1 MNILL
6 VHNYYQIPGGEDTVV
21 KNEKELLEANG
32 CKVWLYTRNN
42 SEIKDFSVLQKLCLP
57 ITSIF
62 SLKTYQEIRRIL
74 RDNHIEMVHVHNTL
88 SLISPA
94 VYYAAEKEHVPV
106 IQTVHNYRL
115 ICPAA
120 TLYRKKG
127 ICTDCLE
134 KGLGCAVMHKCYRAS
149 RIQSFVSAFVLWI
162 HRKSG
167 IYRKINY
174 ICLTDF
180 NRKKLLEAKKRGRSF
195 FREEGMYVKPN
206 FTAPAVEYKPYTE
219 RENYYI
225 YVGRLDALK
234 GIRRLLERWEKI
246 PERLLL
252 CGSGPEED
260 WCRAFCAKHHMEQV
274 EFKGQLSHDEVMRLM
289 GNARALI
296 FPTRWYEGQ
305 PMTIVESFAAGTP
318 VIGTRIGNV
327 KEMIE
332 DGRTGLYVDM
342 TLEDLPEKLGKL
354 RPEMSRACLEEYE
367 RRYTPQV
374 NFKQFVKIWSDVLK
388 HSSR

>member
-32 CKVWLYTRNN
+32 CKVWLYTRHN
-42 SEIKDFSVLQKLCLP
+42 SEIREFSVWQKLCLP
-57 ITSIF
+57 FTSIF
-62 SLKTYQEIRRIL
+62 SRKTYREVHQMIREH
-74 RDNHIEMVHVHNTL
+74 HIEMVHVHNTL

-120 TLYRKKG
+120 TLYREKG
-127 ICTDCLE
+127 ICTDCLQ
-134 KGLGCAVMHKCYRAS
+134 KGLKCAVVHKCYRNS
-149 RIQSFVSAFVLWI
+149 RLQSLVSAAVLWI
-162 HRKSG
+162 HRKTG
-167 IYRKINY
+167 IYRRIHY
-174 ICLTDF
+174 ICLSDF
-180 NRKKLLEAKKRGRSF
+180 NRKKLLEAQKNGHTF
-195 FREEGMYVKPN
+195 FPAARMYVKPN
-206 FTAPAVEYKPYTE
+206 FTAAVNGYKPYAQ

-234 GIRRLLERWEKI
+234 GVRRLLERWEKI

-252 CGSGPEED
+252 CGTGPEED
-260 WCRAFCAKHHMEQV
+260 WCRAFCAEHHMEQV
-274 EFKGQLSHDEVMRLM
+274 EFMGQLSHDEVMQLL

-296 FPTRWYEGQ
+296 FPTQWYEGQ

-318 VIGTRIGNV
+318 VIGTEIGNV
-327 KEMIE
+327 EEMIE
-332 DGRTGLYVDM
+332 DGKNGLYVD
-342 TLEDLPEKLGKL
+342 LELEGLPGRL
-354 RPEMSRACLEEYE
+354 RELKAEMSEACLREYE
-367 RRYTPQV
+367 CRYAPQV
-374 NFKQFVKIWSDVLK
+374 NFQKFADIWQDIQRNSME
-388 HSSR
+388 

>member
-42 SEIKDFSVLQKLCLP
+42 SEIKDFSILQKLCLP

-149 RIQSFVSAFVLWI
+149 RIQSFVSACVLWI

-180 NRKKLLEAKKRGRSF
+180 NRRKLLEAKKHGNTLF
-195 FREEGMYVKPN
+195 HAAKMYVKPN
-206 FTAPAVEYKPYTE
+206 FTAPVKAYKPYGE
-219 RENYYI
+219 RENYFI
-225 YVGRLDALK
+225 YVGRLDSLK
-234 GIRRLLERWEKI
+234 GIRLLLKRWRNI
-246 PERLLL
+246 QERLVV
-252 CGSGPEED
+252 CGTGPEES
-260 WCRAFCAKHHMEQV
+260 WCREFCAENRMEQV
-274 EFKGQLSHDEVMRLM
+274 ELKGQLSHDEIMKLI

-296 FPTRWYEGQ
+296 FPTQWYEGQ
-305 PMTIVESFAAGTP
+305 PMTIVESFSVGTP
-318 VIGTRIGNV
+318 VIGTELGNV
-327 KEMIE
+327 EEMIE
-332 DGRTGLYVDM
+332 EGKTGLHVDVA
-342 TLEDLPEKLGKL
+342 LESLSDKLNELK
-354 RPEMSRACLEEYE
+354 PEMSDACLREYE
-367 RRYTPQV
+367 RKYTPQV
-374 NFKQFVKIWSDVLK
+374 NFKAFTRIWSDIQRN
-388 HSSR
+388 SI